1 MWTCYSHGFGYH
13 LTALR
18 QTVEEFSVVFKYF
31 RSQRESTFIIG
42 SLHGRC
48 LLPCSEHAQL
58 TSRSFL

>member
-1 MWTCYSHGFGYH
+1 MVSGYH

-42 SLHGRC
+42 SLHGRY